1 MNVRDR
7 VLFHSTLR
15 RSRRDAALD
24 HDVALDFCHAKASL
38 MRKAY
43 RAVIVAFTKRRTY
56 ALTVRGLI
64 NHSFPRN
71 MHTIGDYGAD
81 DVRALA
87 SKGGH
92 PSAETFRN
100 PAEHPVVRLV

>member
-43 RAVIVAFTKRRTY
+43 RAVIVAFTK
-56 ALTVRGLI
+56 AENLCV
-64 NHSFPRN
+64 N
-71 MHTIGDYGAD
+71 
-81 DVRALA
+81 RAWFDQPLVP
-87 SKGGH
+87 SKH
-92 PSAETFRN
+92 AHEW
-100 PAEHPVVRLV
+100 